1 MKFKISVGEFESAEE
16 PQIGPPQISDDVL
29 QKYVE
34 AVGDITTPTGTF
46 HREKKLVFEQFLE
59 KAKNY
64 VESNGGSLEGESDD
78 MRGFFK
84 YTVPAIVHAD
94 TEDDISKS
102 FWGDVFSQYRNYAI
116 TVKGDLVEIC
126 VYEEYYV

>member
-102 FWGDVFSQYRNYAI
+102 FWGDVFSQYRKDRKS
-116 TVKGDLVEIC
+116 VV
-126 VYEEYYV
+126 

>member
-1 MKFKISVGEFESAEE
+1 MKFKISVGEFEPTEKH
-16 PQIGPPQISDDVL
+16 QIGAPQISDDVL
-29 QKYVE
+29 KKYVE

-46 HREKKLVFEQFLE
+46 HPEKKLIFEQMLE

-64 VESNGGSLEGESDD
+64 VEANGGALEGDSGDI
-78 MRGFFK
+78 RGFFK

-94 TEDDISKS
+94 TEDDGSNS
-102 FWGDVFSQYRNYAI
+102 FWGDVFSRYKNYAI
-116 TVKGDLVEIC
+116 TVQDDLVEIC

>member
-102 FWGDVFSQYRNYAI
+102 FW
-116 TVKGDLVEIC
+116 
-126 VYEEYYV
+126 

>member
-46 HREKKLVFEQFLE
+46 HREKKLVFERFLE
-59 KAKNY
+59 KAKIMLNPM
-64 VESNGGSLEGESDD
+64 VEVWKASRTICGDFLNTRCQQSFMLIQKMTSARVFGA
-78 MRGFFK
+78 MFFPNIE
-84 YTVPAIVHAD
+84 TMP
-94 TEDDISKS
+94 
-102 FWGDVFSQYRNYAI
+102 SQ
-116 TVKGDLVEIC
+116 
-126 VYEEYYV
+126 

>member
-1 MKFKISVGEFESAEE
+1 MKFKISVGELEPAEE
-16 PQIGPPQISDDVL
+16 SQIGPPQISDDVL

-46 HREKKLVFEQFLE
+46 HPEKKLVFEQLLE
-59 KAKNY
+59 QAKNY
-64 VESNGGSLEGESDD
+64 VEANGGTLEGESNN

-94 TEDDISKS
+94 TEDDVNKN
-102 FWGDVFSQYRNYAI
+102 FWGDVFSKYKNYAI
-116 TVKGDLVEIC
+116 TAKDDLVEIC
-126 VYEEYYV
+126 VYEEYYG

>member
-78 MRGFFK
+78 MRGFLN
-84 YTVPAIVHAD
+84 TRCQQ
-94 TEDDISKS
+94 S
-102 FWGDVFSQYRNYAI
+102 FMLIQKMTSARVFGAMFFPNIETMPSQ
-116 TVKGDLVEIC
+116 
-126 VYEEYYV
+126 

>member
-1 MKFKISVGEFESAEE
+1 MKFKISAGEFEPTEE
-16 PQIGPPQISDDVL
+16 SQIGPPQISDDVL

-34 AVGDITTPTGTF
+34 AVGDIATPTGAF
-46 HREKKLVFEQFLE
+46 HPEKKLVFEQVLE
-59 KAKNY
+59 RAKDY
-64 VESNGGSLEGESDD
+64 VASNGGTLEGESDD

-94 TEDDISKS
+94 TEDDASCS
-102 FWGDVFSQYRNYAI
+102 FWGDVFSRYKNYAI
-116 TVKGDLVEIC
+116 TVKDDLVEIC